1 MQSRIK
7 GKRNRK
13 AKVES
18 IPLSELRLVGKNER
32 GAWLPESRQLFDTAN
47 QPKEIWVVPNAKHE
61 DLNKFAPE
69 EYEQK
74 ALAFFD
80 KTLRGE
86 K

>member
-1 MQSRIK
+1 MPVVLIMGENDLNTTLS
-7 GKRNRK
+7 KRKR
-13 AKVES
+13 
-18 IPLSELRLVGKNER
+18 
-32 GAWLPESRQLFDTAN
+32 LFDTAN
-47 QPKEIWVVPNAKHE
+47 QPMEIWIVPNAKHE

-74 ALAFFD
+74 VLAFFD